1 LKSAVHILSGVTVLH
16 EDNHVIAVFK
26 PAGLLTQG
34 DETGDASLLELTKG
48 YLKQK
53 YEKPG
58 NVFLGLVHRLDR
70 PVSGVV
76 VFGRTSK
83 AASRL
88 SEQFRSRSVEKIY
101 LAWVQGTP
109 KAPSGTLVHYLR
121 PGDKRMEIFDEPK
134 PDTKEASLD
143 FRLLRSEGGIS
154 LLEVTLHTGRK
165 HQIRAQLARL
175 GTPIL
180 GDTRYG
186 GPRGSGDGIGLVA
199 HLIRF
204 DHPTKQER
212 IEVRAPQSA
221 LEREGLR
228 P

>member
-1 LKSAVHILSGVTVLH
+1 MSGVTVLH

-34 DETGDASLLELTKG
+34 DSSGDVSLLELTKA
-48 YLKQK
+48 YLKEK
-53 YEKPG
+53 YRKSG

-70 PVSGVV
+70 PASGVV

-88 SEQFRSRSVEKIY
+88 SEQFRSRSVEKKY
-101 LAWVQGTP
+101 LAWVEGSPTR
-109 KAPSGTLVHYLR
+109 ASGTLNHHLLE
-121 PGDKRMEIFDEPK
+121 GEKRVLAFDEPREGTK
-134 PDTKEASLD
+134 PARLD
-143 FRLLRSEGGIS
+143 YRSVAEKGGIT
-154 LLEVTLHTGRK
+154 LLEIELHTGRK
-165 HQIRAQLARL
+165 HQIRAQLSAM

-186 GPRGSGDGIGLVA
+186 GQKKDGEPGIGLLA
-199 HLIRF
+199 YSLSF
-204 DHPTKQER
+204 DHPTQKER
-212 IEVRAPQSA
+212 IEVRAPKSTLKRA
-221 LEREGLR
+221 GLA